1 MNTIAEVSAL
11 DDGMPVTKLQ
21 ATIARVGKPI
31 EGTGQYGPYVFLPLT
46 LSDRTGQISVSWT
59 NPPND
64 VVAIGSGLQGQTV
77 FLNSYPNKKGGM
89 SGATK
94 GSYQGKPQVKAS
106 GEGIRLEGAT
116 LPYDEPE
123 PEKATTPAT
132 PSYQRATSPP
142 AASQGHS
149 KPTDE
154 ELIDR
159 MLHWRS
165 RLGIAFETEDALAK
179 LVASLFIGVIQ
190 GNITLAQGDDEI
202 PF

>member
-1 MNTIAEVSAL
+1 M
-11 DDGMPVTKLQ
+11 TKKKLYS
-21 ATIARVGKPI
+21 VG
-31 EGTGQYGPYVFLPLT
+31 VFEEC
-46 LSDRTGQISVSWT
+46 GGY
-59 NPPND
+59 
-64 VVAIGSGLQGQTV
+64 IGV
-77 FLNSYPNKKGGM
+77 
-89 SGATK
+89 
-94 GSYQGKPQVKAS
+94 
-106 GEGIRLEGAT
+106 
-116 LPYDEPE
+116 
-123 PEKATTPAT
+123 
-132 PSYQRATSPP
+132 RATSPP